1 MRMDSFKIWFAEEHP
16 TDQDGNRRLLFSRRG
31 RNDNVEFIEF
41 KILLLIRDECFE
53 KKYEQIQ

>member
-1 MRMDSFKIWFAEEHP
+1 MRMDSFKIRFAEEHP

-41 KILLLIRDECFE
+41 KILSLISASQEY
-53 KKYEQIQ
+53 KQIQ